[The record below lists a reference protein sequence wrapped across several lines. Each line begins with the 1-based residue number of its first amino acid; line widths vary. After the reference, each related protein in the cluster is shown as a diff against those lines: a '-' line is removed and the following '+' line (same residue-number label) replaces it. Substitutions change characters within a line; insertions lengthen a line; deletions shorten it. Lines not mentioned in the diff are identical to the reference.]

1 METFYHPFSK
11 IKNKTS
17 LSQIKSLHLQ
27 LLFSFIFRDFRSRGR
42 GGKPITTEVWSVVE
56 AFKCVCDTRC
66 DVPVA
71 SQPPPPISA
80 LSFRSLSNANFPC
93 MGEIFHAFVTRHFS
107 AMSSTSSAAV
117 FLISDWTFL
126 LTERRHHSPHR
137 FSFFCLWLG
146 NNCLNENSAKQMCLI
161 SQSLNFAF
169 LSKKPQDVIVWL
181 HFYHSTLLAKKL
193 KLGTIIVCS
202 LAISCK

>member
-1 METFYHPFSK
+1 
-11 IKNKTS
+11 
-17 LSQIKSLHLQ
+17 
-27 LLFSFIFRDFRSRGR
+27 
-42 GGKPITTEVWSVVE
+42 
-56 AFKCVCDTRC
+56 
-66 DVPVA
+66 
-71 SQPPPPISA
+71 
-80 LSFRSLSNANFPC
+80 

-181 HFYHSTLLAKKL
+181 HFYHSTLLARNYSWVQSLSAVWPFHANKFNHPSPIRQTPT
-193 KLGTIIVCS
+193 GTQTRTLTARQFSFEWSFDIFFFW
-202 LAISCK
+202 